1 MSSLATNRRSS
12 IPSEKIGETKIGS
25 ICEGIHFP
33 EDLYENAKVYFQI
46 EFLKLTDN
54 FVDSAFGESLEIDPT
69 LSITLPYPENVAQAF
84 RYSYDS
90 ADLSFYRMAYDE
102 GGEFIDKVR
111 AASENGMSFGAL
123 RDMITAGF
131 EEGGDAA
138 TYVGQYLTGTA
149 NETVGGLVGRGSGQI
164 PNPNPSLF
172 FQGVPLRSHNFVWQF
187 IPKTENE
194 SKTLHSMLKKFRQRI
209 TPKKK
214 DSFLTYPDLI
224 QIKIIDDRGNDMS
237 EKYGTKFL
245 KSHVSSFNI
254 NYTPAGTSA
263 FYRDGYPV
271 GVSLAI
277 DVQEIEMYIDEVIDT
292 NEDSQQQSI
301 LGVT

>member
-1 MSSLATNRRSS
+1 MSSLATNKRSS
-12 IPSEKIGETKIGS
+12 IPSVKIGETKIEG
-25 ICEGIHFP
+25 ICEGIYFP
-33 EDLYENAKVYFQI
+33 DDLYENAKVYFQI

-54 FVDSAFGESLEIDPT
+54 FVNSAFGEGLEIDPT
-69 LSITLPYPENVAQAF
+69 LSITLPYPENVAQSF

-102 GGEFIDKVR
+102 GGDFINKVQ
-111 AASENGMSFGAL
+111 AASQNGMSFRAL
-123 RDMITAGF
+123 RDMIGAGF
-131 EEGGDAA
+131 EEGGDAV

-149 NETVGGLVGRGSGQI
+149 NETVGGLVGRGFNQI

-172 FQGVPLRSHNFVWQF
+172 FQGVPLRTHSFVWQF
-187 IPKTENE
+187 IPKTEEE
-194 SKTLHSMLKKFRQRI
+194 SRTLHSMLKKFRQRI

-214 DSFLTYPDLI
+214 ESFLTYPDLI
-224 QIKIIDDRGNDMS
+224 QIKIMDDNGNDMS

-245 KSHVSSFNI
+245 KSHVSSFNV

-263 FYRDGYPV
+263 FYKDGYPA

-277 DVQEIEMYIDEVIDT
+277 DIQEIEMYVDEIIDT
-292 NEDSQQQSI
+292 GESSE
-301 LGVT
+301 